1 MEKRD
6 VFKKLINAYPFVYR
20 TEHLKTKYIG
30 FAVYRDC
37 TQDEE
42 KMYEEYCSKLKSVS
56 DFEHYE
62 QLKEYDE
69 LLDVF
74 VKVEKAVECEPRAYS
89 SEEIGRS
96 SSELSEGLAELPQNE
111 LEEIEA
117 QYINF
122 SKVRSLSIRRDI
134 KRWTNGNKEKN

>member
-96 SSELSEGLAELPQNE
+96 SSE
-111 LEEIEA
+111 
-117 QYINF
+117 
-122 SKVRSLSIRRDI
+122 
-134 KRWTNGNKEKN
+134 